1 MLALSSSGL
10 AHTVIGS
17 LGPVSKIAYS
27 PTEGMRLGVAMKRR
41 EFITLA
47 GGALAWPLAARAQQ
61 AKRIARIGL
70 FLPPPRNLEVE
81 TFLAG
86 LRDLGWVEGDNIHVE
101 YRDAD
106 GDNDRLPA
114 LATELVALDVDV
126 LVTATTTGILAAH
139 RATTKIPTV
148 MIVGPDLVTLGLAAS
163 MAHPGG
169 NITGQTFFLTE
180 LAAKRLE
187 ILVSLTPSITRAG
200 VLLQRGNPLNNI
212 TMSAMTTAAPAL
224 KVELLPIEVDSD
236 LESALS
242 VVDATHMDGLV
253 ITDAN
258 VFLTN
263 QSLISAIVEKCRVP
277 SVAAPI
283 VAARGAALVGYGVD
297 FTAMFRRST
306 VFVDKILKGAN
317 PADIPIEQPT
327 QFKTIINLKT
337 AKALGVEIPP
347 AVLLRADEVIE

>member
-1 MLALSSSGL
+1 
-10 AHTVIGS
+10 
-17 LGPVSKIAYS
+17 
-27 PTEGMRLGVAMKRR
+27 MKRR
-41 EFITLA
+41 EIIILV
-47 GGALAWPLAARAQQ
+47 GGALAWPWVARAQQ

-81 TFLAG
+81 AFLAG

-114 LATELVALDVDV
+114 LAAELVALDVDV
-126 LVTATTTGILAAH
+126 LVTATTPGILAAH
-139 RATTKIPTV
+139 RATTRIPTV
-148 MIVGPDLVTLGLAAS
+148 MIVGPDLVTLGFAAS

-169 NITGQTFFLTE
+169 NMTGQTQFVAE

-187 ILVSLTPSITRAG
+187 ILASLAPSMTRAG
-200 VLLQRGNPLNNI
+200 VLMQRGNALNG
-212 TMSAMTTAAPAL
+212 TMSAMTIAAKAL
-224 KVELLPIEVDSD
+224 KVELRPIEVDIPGD

-242 VVDATHMDGLV
+242 VVGAAPMDGLV
-253 ITDAN
+253 ITEAN
-258 VFLTN
+258 AFVTN
-263 QSLISAIVEKCRVP
+263 ASLVAAIVDKCRVP
-277 SVAAPI
+277 SIAAPI
-283 VAARGAALVGYGVD
+283 LASRGAVLVGYGVD
-297 FTAMFRRST
+297 FTAMFRRSA

-327 QFKTIINLKT
+327 TLKTVVNLKT

>member
-1 MLALSSSGL
+1 
-10 AHTVIGS
+10 
-17 LGPVSKIAYS
+17 
-27 PTEGMRLGVAMKRR
+27 MRLRLAMKRR
-41 EFITLA
+41 DIITLL
-47 GGALAWPLAARAQQ
+47 GGALVWPLVARAQQ

-81 TFLAG
+81 AFLAG

-148 MIVGPDLVTLGLAAS
+148 LIVGPDLVTLGLAAS

-187 ILVSLTPSITRAG
+187 ILASLAPSMTRAG
-200 VLLQRGNPLNNI
+200 VLLQRGNPLNEG
-212 TMSAMTTAAPAL
+212 TMTA
-224 KVELLPIEVDSD
+224 
-236 LESALS
+236 
-242 VVDATHMDGLV
+242 
-253 ITDAN
+253 
-258 VFLTN
+258 
-263 QSLISAIVEKCRVP
+263 
-277 SVAAPI
+277 
-283 VAARGAALVGYGVD
+283 
-297 FTAMFRRST
+297 
-306 VFVDKILKGAN
+306 
-317 PADIPIEQPT
+317 
-327 QFKTIINLKT
+327 
-337 AKALGVEIPP
+337 
-347 AVLLRADEVIE
+347 